1 MSLRPISA
9 RLLAAALWAASGVA
23 CSRPAATAAPI
34 TVAATAQSSG
44 TTQLL
49 IAVHAVDDSVVWA
62 SGARGTVIRTTDGGA
77 HWTAMRVPGA
87 DSLQFRDVHAVDA
100 RTAWVLSIGNGA
112 MSRIYR
118 TDDGGTTWTRQ
129 FTNPDPNAFY
139 DCLEFWDAR
148 RGLAIGDAI
157 GTEMA
162 VLRTDDGGAHWT
174 RIAPSSLPR
183 AQANEGSFAA
193 SGTCIAMHGSG
204 RAWIVM
210 NSPAASRL
218 IRTVDFG
225 RTWALETLPIT
236 TREGSGTQSVIFRD
250 ARHGM
255 VLGGGY
261 QVRQGRHAHRG
272 DGGRRR
278 HLGPAQRP
286 GIQGRDL
293 GRQLGPR
300 GADPDGGG
308 GRSERERVDARRRAD
323 VGRDRHA
330 QLLVGRLLLA
340 PHRLG
345 GRHAGSRHAPR
356 RLVSVSR
363 AEARSSSSRP
373 HMISQR
379 ASTSSSARA

>member
-9 RLLAAALWAASGVA
+9 RLLAAALWAAAGVA
-23 CSRPAATAAPI
+23 CSRPAATVAPI
-34 TVAATAQSSG
+34 TVATTAQSSG

-261 QVRQGRHAHRG
+261 QVRPGDTLIAVTEDGGDTWVPRSAPAFKVGTWGGSWVPAARTPTAVAVGPSGSAWTRDDGRTWVAIDTLNYWSVGFSSRRTGWAVGTQGRVTRL
-272 DGGRRR
+272 DGW
-278 HLGPAQRP
+278 
-286 GIQGRDL
+286 
-293 GRQLGPR
+293 
-300 GADPDGGG
+300 
-308 GRSERERVDARRRAD
+308 
-323 VGRDRHA
+323 
-330 QLLVGRLLLA
+330 
-340 PHRLG
+340 
-345 GRHAGSRHAPR
+345 
-356 RLVSVSR
+356 
-363 AEARSSSSRP
+363 
-373 HMISQR
+373 
-379 ASTSSSARA
+379 